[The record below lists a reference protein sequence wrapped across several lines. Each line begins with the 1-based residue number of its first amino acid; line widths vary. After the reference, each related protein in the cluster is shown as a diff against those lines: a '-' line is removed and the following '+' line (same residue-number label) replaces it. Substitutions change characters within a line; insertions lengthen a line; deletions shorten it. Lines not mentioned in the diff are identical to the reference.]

1 MNTKTWIRPMAW
13 LSALLI
19 LASGASLVLGKGDKE
34 PDDTYT
40 VIAYFEKAIGLFPK
54 SDVNVL
60 GVPVGKVTSV
70 DPVGSRVRVDMEIST
85 EHKVP
90 SSAFAQIVPISVIS
104 DRYVQLAPPYVGG
117 PALADGAVLDLD
129 RTQIPAELD
138 DVFKQ
143 LKKLLDAIEPGKEG
157 EPGALG
163 DLIVQLNDTLSNKE
177 EDLQGTLSNTAQ
189 LTRTLSRA
197 RGDLSGLLVNLDDL
211 FGKLA
216 TRAGSFGTLNKN
228 LALVMTALAESRRDL
243 QDTLHNLGE
252 LTGEVSSL
260 MKEHRQ
266 TLGQDLK
273 IAARI
278 AGKVLKNRD
287 SVVQSLRWLPV
298 VAIGFIN
305 ANEKYPGT
313 KITAE
318 NVRDNAENRIQCE
331 ILEMFEELPDD
342 VRETLEGICKEHNR
356 QSRARQTH
364 VDLSPVPK
372 KLDCR
377 QGVRKVKR
385 QLRRMAKVG
394 LPDDVKNEVLKPLRK
409 KLRKLARKC
418 EELGAALTDPD
429 ELLDRLLDDIPDVG
443 EVPDLDDPTRDVSGN
458 AAGSAIATEPG
469 PGIAERIGGWMSG
482 FFGFVGLR

>member
-19 LASGASLVLGKGDKE
+19 LASGASLVLGKGDSST
-34 PDDTYT
+34 DDTYNVT
-40 VIAYFEKAIGLFPK
+40 AYFEKAIGLFPK

-70 DPVGSRVRVDMEIST
+70 EPVGSRVRVDMEISKK
-85 EHKVP
+85 HKVP
-90 SSAFAQIVPISVIS
+90 SDAFAQIVPISVIS

-117 PALADGAVLDLD
+117 PALADGAVLDLN

-243 QDTLHNLGE
+243 QDTLHNLGD

-260 MKEHRQ
+260 VKEHRQ
-266 TLGQDLK
+266 TLGVDLK

-331 ILEMFEELPDD
+331 LFEMFEELPDELKD
-342 VRETLEGICKEHNR
+342 ICNEHNR

-385 QLRRMAKVG
+385 QLRRMAEVG
-394 LPDDVKNEVLKPLRK
+394 LPDDVKDEVLKPLRK

-418 EELGAALTDPD
+418 EELGTALTDPD
-429 ELLDRLLDDIPDVG
+429 ELLDRLLEDIPDVG
-443 EVPDLDDPTRDVSGN
+443 DVPDLDDPVRDVSGN
-458 AAGSAIATEPG
+458 AAGSAIATEPE
-469 PGIAERIGGWMSG
+469 PGFAERIGGWMSG